1 MEFYKL
7 ESTFESIWK
16 EYVQNISF
24 YSFDNQWFSLR
35 ATRRLSIGKEQEKL
49 IFPSFN
55 PHSLKG
61 RPPNYENRSARTPFR
76 ARVNMFDN
84 FKTFVFDVD
93 SSAKQKKAKLPHS
106 SS

>member
-1 MEFYKL
+1 MKFKKPEY
-7 ESTFESIWK
+7 FEIFT
-16 EYVQNISF
+16 N
-24 YSFDNQWFSLR
+24 
-35 ATRRLSIGKEQEKL
+35 LSPL
-49 IFPSFN
+49 
-55 PHSLKG
+55 LKG
-61 RPPNYENRSARTPFR
+61 RPPKYENRSARTPFR